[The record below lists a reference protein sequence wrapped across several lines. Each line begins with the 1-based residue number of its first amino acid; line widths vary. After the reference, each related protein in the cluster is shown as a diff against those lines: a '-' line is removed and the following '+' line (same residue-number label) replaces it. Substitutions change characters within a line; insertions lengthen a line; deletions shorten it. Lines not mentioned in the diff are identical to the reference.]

1 MCCQKKKNSCGALKV
16 VLIVVGTSA
25 ALAGIAFVLCKIFK
39 KYFTIEFEC
48 DDCDDCENCEATC
61 FDEPAADEP
70 ECCDAE

>member
-1 MCCQKKKNSCGALKV
+1 MCCQKKKNSCDALKV
-16 VLIVVGTSA
+16 VLIVVGIIA

-48 DDCDDCENCEATC
+48 DDCDNCDEPC